1 MPTLTNQQIQNAYRM
16 IEMIGQQDLPIKVS
30 YALTRTKNKRLEPE
44 IKSFREETEEL
55 EQGSPEIK
63 DHLQHEVEVEVH
75 NVSADHLEG
84 EQVPPSLF
92 AGLTFIFPEESKT
105 EEKEVEVADIVGALN
120 VFSQMGENECSSSD
134 VIFQI
139 ARAIEVLR
147 RESGDIN
154 EQLQDFNNR
163 LEELDDGFEG
173 NPGEEVPGER
183 QEIIDERQEF
193 LGETRVIESPTVQL
207 DALMEE
213 EDLSIAPAALEAI
226 DPFLEA

>member
-1 MPTLTNQQIQNAYRM
+1 MPTLTNQQIRNAHRR
-16 IEMIGQQDLPIKVS
+16 IEMIGQKDLPIKVS
-30 YALTRTKNKRLEPE
+30 YALTRTKNKHLETE

-55 EQGSPEIK
+55 EQGSPEMK
-63 DHLQHEVEVEVH
+63 DHLQHEVEVEAH

-84 EQVPPSLF
+84 EHIPPSLF
-92 AGLTFIFPEESKT
+92 AGLTFIFSEESET
-105 EEKEVEVADIVGALN
+105 EEKEVKVGDIVGALN
-120 VFSQMGENECSSSD
+120 VFSQMGQNECSSSD

-154 EQLQDFNNR
+154 ERLQDFNSR
-163 LEELDDGFEG
+163 LQDLDDDFEG
-173 NPGEEVPGER
+173 NPGEEVPDER

-193 LGETRVIESPTVQL
+193 LEEIRAIQAPAVQL
-207 DALMEE
+207 DALTEE
-213 EDLSIAPAALEAI
+213 EDLSISPAALEAI